1 MKLLKLVGGICY
13 ATSFFFAANLFFK
26 FNIGL
31 SIGTTLII
39 FLILG
44 GLGFLFNLIS
54 YTKDKTG
61 NPLSNLIFWLGSF
74 LVFFGLV
81 LKLLG
86 RTNLIN
92 LIFFELSISTSLII
106 LGSILLFYSFFF
118 LRNSK
123 TKNKEKEEILD
134 QF

>member
-13 ATSFFFAANLFFK
+13 ATSFFFAANLIFK

-31 SIGTTLII
+31 SIGANLII
-39 FLILG
+39 FLTLG
-44 GLGFLFNLIS
+44 GFGFLLNLIS

-74 LVFFGLV
+74 LIFFGLV

-123 TKNKEKEEILD
+123 TKNNEKEEILD

>member
-1 MKLLKLVGGICY
+1 MQRLKSVGGICY

-31 SIGTTLII
+31 SIGANLMI
-39 FLILG
+39 FITLG
-44 GLGFLFNLIS
+44 GLGFLLNLIS

-74 LVFFGLV
+74 LVFLGLV
-81 LKLLG
+81 FQMLG
-86 RTNLIN
+86 
-92 LIFFELSISTSLII
+92 FPFSISFII
-106 LGSILLFYSFFF
+106 IGSVILFFSIFYF
-118 LRNSK
+118 RK
-123 TKNKEKEEILD
+123 RRTKEDNDEILD